1 MYPAHF
7 YSGLALQGAV
17 AHEALNL
24 VGGVRAVSDV
34 RDWLLAE
41 FTAEAD
47 TITLDN
53 VEAYLAALESI
64 QVIQ

>member
-7 YSGLALQGAV
+7 YSGLVLQGAV

-24 VGGVRAVSDV
+24 VDGVRAVSDI

-41 FTAEAD
+41 FTAG
-47 TITLDN
+47 
-53 VEAYLAALESI
+53 V
-64 QVIQ
+64 VIFFIMYIIVSCTQQKSV